1 MKKNAVLL
9 IALLVFLVLFPVCV
23 RALRGASPHA
33 DPVAGREAVV
43 LLHGLNRT
51 PRAMKALERALRAE
65 GYAVIN
71 CGYASRSGDIESMAA
86 SVFTRLAPALHGAC
100 AVHVVTHSMGGI
112 LLRAH
117 LRDHTLPRLGR
128 VVMLAPPNQGS
139 EAVDRLAGWPL
150 FQWINGPA
158 GRQLG
163 TGPESLTRRLG
174 APDFELGVIAG
185 NRSVNPLLSLLIPG
199 PDDGKVA
206 VARSRVA
213 GMTDFRCLPVTHT
226 FMMRN
231 PRVIEQTKHF
241 LKTGRFPG

>member
-1 MKKNAVLL
+1 MIKTVGL
-9 IALLVFLVLFPVCV
+9 IALLLFGVLIPVLS
-23 RALRGASPHA
+23 RALRNEPPPA

-51 PRAMKALERALRAE
+51 PSAMRALEHALRAE
-65 GYAVIN
+65 GYAVVN
-71 CGYASRSGDIESMAA
+71 YGYPSRSGDIESLAE
-86 SVFTRLAPALHGAC
+86 SVFAGLVPALQDAR
-100 AVHVVTHSMGGI
+100 AVHVVTHSMGG
-112 LLRAH
+112 LLVRAY
-117 LRDHTLPRLGR
+117 LREHTLPHLRR

-139 EAVDRLAGWPL
+139 EVVDRLAGWRL
-150 FQWINGPA
+150 FHWINGPA
-158 GRQLG
+158 GCQLG
-163 TGPESLTRRLG
+163 TGPASLARRLG

-199 PDDGKVA
+199 HDDGKVA
-206 VARSRVA
+206 VARTRVA
-213 GMTDFRCLPVTHT
+213 GMADFRCLPVTHT